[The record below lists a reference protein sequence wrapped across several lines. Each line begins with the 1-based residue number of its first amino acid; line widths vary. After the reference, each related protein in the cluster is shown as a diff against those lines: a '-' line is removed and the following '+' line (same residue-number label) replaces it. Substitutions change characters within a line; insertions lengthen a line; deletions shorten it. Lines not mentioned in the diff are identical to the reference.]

1 MKSRSCSCHSHNGFL
16 LSPEGLAQRELVFSD
31 DLKVLLTD
39 EAEAVRLDKSGSVSG
54 SILPLS
60 HWDDDVIEEQY
71 RRFHNGS

>member
-1 MKSRSCSCHSHNGFL
+1 MTDCGCHSHNGFIRRP
-16 LSPEGLAQRELVFSD
+16 SDEGLAQRELVFSD
-31 DLKVLLTD
+31 GLKVLLTD

-54 SILPLS
+54 SILPIS